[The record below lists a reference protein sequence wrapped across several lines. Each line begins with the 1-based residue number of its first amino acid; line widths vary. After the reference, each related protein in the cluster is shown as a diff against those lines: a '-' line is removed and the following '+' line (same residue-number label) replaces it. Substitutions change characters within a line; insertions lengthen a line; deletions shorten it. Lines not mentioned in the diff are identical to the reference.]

1 MSAAAPVGLTPSRP
15 SNPRA
20 RASTFCAWPADP
32 VNRGP
37 LTPTL
42 TGPHSAPGDH
52 MPVVRGAAAM
62 LRPRR
67 IADPHLPAP
76 THRPLRRS
84 ATSLPETPAAPET
97 ALGPHFRQVAYARC
111 SLDDRRMSWVY
122 LVIAGL
128 FEIGWPIGLKLAQ
141 SSEKRVVGITL
152 AVTCLVVSGW
162 LLWLAQRD
170 ISMGTAYAVWTGIG
184 AAGTFLV
191 GIWVFGDPSS
201 LARYLGVVLIIVGVA
216 TLKLAH

>member
-1 MSAAAPVGLTPSRP
+1 
-15 SNPRA
+15 
-20 RASTFCAWPADP
+20 
-32 VNRGP
+32 
-37 LTPTL
+37 
-42 TGPHSAPGDH
+42 
-52 MPVVRGAAAM
+52 
-62 LRPRR
+62 
-67 IADPHLPAP
+67 
-76 THRPLRRS
+76 
-84 ATSLPETPAAPET
+84 
-97 ALGPHFRQVAYARC
+97 
-111 SLDDRRMSWVY
+111 MSWIY

-152 AVTCLVVSGW
+152 AVVCLAISGW

-191 GIWVFGDPSS
+191 GIWLFGDPSS
-201 LARYLGVVLIIVGVA
+201 LGRYLGVVLIIVDVA